1 MKHKKIKPPKCP
13 YCGRAAI
20 LRKASDVYGEHT
32 KIQYL
37 YVCSGYPVCNAY
49 VGVHAGTQKP
59 KGTLANS
66 ELRNKRILAHKV
78 FDSIWKHDIMSRDNA
93 YRWIRD
99 IFSLSSKQAHIGQF
113 SEYQCDQ
120 LIELCQKVL
129 GNNKVA

>member
-1 MKHKKIKPPKCP
+1 M
-13 YCGRAAI
+13 
-20 LRKASDVYGEHT
+20 
-32 KIQYL
+32 
-37 YVCSGYPVCNAY
+37 
-49 VGVHAGTQKP
+49 GVHVGTQKP